1 MVTWSTAVLGRGNR
15 LDGVAVL
22 PQGLESLGCDE
33 LVALGAHG
41 VQPLR
46 RAAAFQ
52 ADMACLY
59 RLHLQSRL
67 PFRLLR
73 EMAAFRCQGRTDLYD
88 GIRSALNW
96 ERWLHPS
103 MSFRVDVTG
112 TAPGLNHSHYSAL
125 QVKNALVDLQRD
137 LWGERSSIDL
147 DHPDLSLHLHLNRG
161 GAVLSLDGSGGS
173 LHRRGYR
180 AAMGAAPLKEN
191 LAAGLIQLTGW
202 DGRVPLVD
210 PCCGSGILL
219 IEAVTMALQQ
229 APGLGRPF
237 GLEGWADFDSELWE
251 REEERT
257 RQRRR
262 SDLDLAPVIGYEQD
276 PLVAE
281 QARDNIRA
289 AGLEGLISVQS
300 GSFEQQRLPSGP
312 GLLVC
317 NPPYGRRIGA
327 EDDLEQLYRSLGSFL
342 REQASGWQLWL
353 LSGHAALT
361 GALRRTASRR
371 IPVSNGGIDCRWLT
385 YAIR

>member
-1 MVTWSTAVLGRGNR
+1 MTWSTTVLGRGIR
-15 LDGVAVL
+15 LNGVAVL
-22 PQGLESLGCDE
+22 PQGLETLGCDE
-33 LVALGAHG
+33 LVGLGAHG

-52 ADMACLY
+52 ADMPCLY
-59 RLHLQSRL
+59 RLHLQARL

-73 EMAAFRCQGRTDLYD
+73 EMADFPCQGRDDLYY
-88 GIRSALNW
+88 GIRNALNW

-125 QVKNALVDLQRD
+125 QVKNALVDLQREI
-137 LWGERSSIDL
+137 WGERSSIDL
-147 DHPDLSLHLHLNRG
+147 DHPDMALHLHLNRG

-191 LAAGLIQLTGW
+191 LAAGLIQLTAW
-202 DGRVPLVD
+202 DGRMPLVD
-210 PCCGSGILL
+210 PCSGSGILL

-237 GLEGWADFDSELWE
+237 GLEGWADFDSELWG
-251 REEERT
+251 RELGRA

-281 QARDNIRA
+281 QARENIRA

-300 GSFEQQRLPSGP
+300 CSFEQQTLPPGP

-327 EDDLEQLYRSLGSFL
+327 EDDLEQLYRSLGTFL
-342 REQASGWQLWL
+342 RGQASGWQLWL
-353 LSGHAALT
+353 LSGNASLT
-361 GALRRTASRR
+361 GALRLKASRR
-371 IPVSNGGIDCRWLT
+371 IPVSNGGIDCRWLN